1 MDDRETTSMLL
12 PVINRS
18 SFRVPVYRWYWAG
31 NVLVHITYLL
41 QAVALGWHML
51 EVTGSPLQVGL
62 VASAYGLPLLIATP
76 LSGPLADRLKRQW
89 VVQVAL
95 WIAVL
100 ASAGLA
106 LVAASGGT
114 TAPQILITSFILGST
129 FAFYAPARMALLP
142 NLVPQD
148 MVFNAT
154 TLSYSGTRLMGF
166 FGPVLA
172 GALLDLAD
180 IATTLTVQTALFSI
194 GAVIYFKATHFL
206 PPPKRKRGAKGNFLA
221 GFGDVIAFLRKDRAL
236 FSLTLLA
243 LVFVPI
249 GMPYQKLMP
258 IFVDQ
263 VLSEGP
269 ALLGLLVGSASLG
282 SALSGFAVA
291 LVGDVY
297 PKGKAILIFSM
308 FFGAFMVVFSFTSH
322 PLIAW
327 GIIFIIGIF
336 SGMFLTLIN
345 ALLLTQLP
353 DELRGRMMS
362 LWGMVWGLIPF
373 TTLIAGSVAEFH
385 GIAIVLAAAGCC
397 VTLTCV
403 AMLVTRSP
411 LLDL

>member
-1 MDDRETTSMLL
+1 MILL
-12 PVINRS
+12 PAINRS
-18 SFRVPVYRWYWAG
+18 SFRVPVYRWYWAA
-31 NVLVHITYLL
+31 NVMVHITYLL

-62 VASAYGLPLLIATP
+62 VATAYGLPLLLATP

-89 VVQVAL
+89 IVQASLWTAVA
-95 WIAVL
+95 

-106 LVAASGGT
+106 LVAAGGAT
-114 TAPQILITSFILGST
+114 SAPQILLTSFVLGAT

-142 NLVPQD
+142 NLVPQN

-180 IATTLTVQTALFSI
+180 ITAALTVQTALFGI
-194 GAVIYFKATHFL
+194 GAFIYLKATHFL
-206 PPPKRKRGAKGNFLA
+206 PPPKHKRGAQGNVLS
-221 GFGDVIAFLRKDRAL
+221 GYGDVLAFLRKDRAL

-258 IFVDQ
+258 IFVEQ
-263 VLSEGP
+263 ALREGP

-297 PKGKAILIFSM
+297 PKGLAVLICSM
-308 FFGAFMVVFSFTSH
+308 LFGAFMVLFSFVSH
-322 PLIAW
+322 PLVAW
-327 GIIFIIGIF
+327 ALIFVIGVF
-336 SGMFLTLIN
+336 SGIFLTLIN

-373 TTLIAGSVAEFH
+373 TTLVAGSVAEYH
-385 GIAIVLAAAGCC
+385 GIAVALAAAGCC
-397 VTLTCV
+397 VTLACV
-403 AMLVTRSP
+403 AMLALRSP